1 MLIQT
6 TLKNG
11 YSFVTDCEN
20 LSTKTN
26 SFTGSIVETQWS
38 GCKTGK
44 PIYVDASEVV
54 AIVRL
59 DDCTLTDCTEE
70 AKQKV

>member
-11 YSFVTDCEN
+11 YSFTTDCEH
-20 LSTKTN
+20 LTTKKN
-26 SFTGSIVETQWS
+26 EFTGCIVDAIWG

-44 PIYVDASEVV
+44 PIYVDANEIVS
-54 AIVRL
+54 IVRL
-59 DDCTLTDCTEE
+59 DDITKED
-70 AKQKV
+70 A